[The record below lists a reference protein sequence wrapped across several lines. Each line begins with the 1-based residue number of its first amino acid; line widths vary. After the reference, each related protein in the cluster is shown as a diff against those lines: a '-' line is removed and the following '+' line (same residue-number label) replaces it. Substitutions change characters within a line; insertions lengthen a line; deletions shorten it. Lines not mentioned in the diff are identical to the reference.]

1 MPHGEWTHLVLERE
15 ESTAQPERNMLGISE
30 RIPLI
35 GGRGPKRRS
44 LRMSRDRM
52 GQGHSIRRTA
62 APVTAMPIVQ
72 GLAMPIGP
80 FMSRHPFSEFLIYC
94 PWSCSEAGGMLGPAA
109 GHGLRSGW
117 CHVIRLTQASSTY
130 TEIVF
135 CRVIQTMA
143 GSARRMPN
151 MHCSLTG
158 QPWPLRHSSQ

>member
-1 MPHGEWTHLVLERE
+1 MPHGEWTHLVLECE

-109 GHGLRSGW
+109 GHGLL
-117 CHVIRLTQASSTY
+117 VRLVS
-130 TEIVF
+130 
-135 CRVIQTMA
+135 RDQTD
-143 GSARRMPN
+143 
-151 MHCSLTG
+151 TG
-158 QPWPLRHSSQ
+158 QLHIHRDCVLQGHSDNGRQCKKDAQHALQPHWATLALEAQ